1 MNILYFI
8 DIVYYYYYMNDNIW
22 FKINSR
28 LIDIIDFEVNKFFMK
43 HSYIINQLNVIILLI
58 FI

>member
-8 DIVYYYYYMNDNIW
+8 DIVYYYMNDNIW

-28 LIDIIDFEVNKFFMK
+28 FIAIIDFEVNKFFMK

>member
-28 LIDIIDFEVNKFFMK
+28 LIAIIDFEVNKFFMK

>member
-28 LIDIIDFEVNKFFMK
+28 FIAIIDFEVNKFFMK

>member
-8 DIVYYYYYMNDNIW
+8 DIVYYYMNDNIW

-28 LIDIIDFEVNKFFMK
+28 LIAIIDFEVNKFFMK